1 MSRLRIA
8 LPLVALT
15 TSVITRAD
23 VLINEIMYHP
33 SSELVTEEY
42 VELYNPGA
50 GAVDLS
56 GWKFTNG
63 VQFTFPAGTS
73 IPAGG
78 YLVATAN
85 PAAFHAK
92 YPAVAN
98 YVTSV
103 GWTGRLSNSANRIEL
118 DDAGGVK
125 RDEVRYSDDGDWAVF
140 ERDDIDAG
148 HRGWR
153 WRSPADGYGKSLELI
168 NPLFD
173 NNVGQN
179 WGASTTTNGTPG
191 AVNSVAAADIA
202 PVVLNAS
209 HFPLVPKS
217 SESVAITCEIHEDVG
232 TIATANVHWR
242 IDGTVPWNT
251 VALVDDGAHGDAAA
265 GDGLYGAVLPPNA
278 NGTIVEFYFEVA
290 DNQGHARTWPA
301 PAMNDAV
308 AEQSQNCLYQVD
320 DTVFTAAIPLYRM
333 VMRAVDKA
341 ELTQINRNTPAAPFT
356 TTDQTQSHSCFNT
369 TWITF
374 DGTGQDLVYRSKTRN
389 RGHGSRSKLPQS
401 YNIDFLNAQTW
412 KDVTSLNLNT
422 QYTFAQLFGSAL
434 YRSAGLATPTSRQVE
449 LRVNNVD
456 PGTAGSPNYGFYVA
470 NEVQDS
476 DFLDHHFPLDSS
488 GNLYRGQRLD
498 SNVQQA
504 DFSYVAP
511 TAGQSAADPF
521 RPVWFKHTNN
531 SEDDWTDLIA
541 TTQALSKGTSDA
553 SFNPSYASGYQT
565 DVEARVDVQEWMKF
579 LAVQTLV
586 DNSETNIS
594 NGYGDDFYVY
604 FGLNDPR
611 AKLIPYDLDTIC
623 GQGDAVP
630 ATSHTNGLFRMV
642 NRDDAV
648 ANGPTVTLNAFMKHP
663 AFAPIYYSEL
673 KKQIDTTFEPTRF
686 NALVDEVLGNVSG
699 VDLSTP
705 SASIKNFQSKALTVP
720 SDPTTGG
727 RTQYIASLIPLNISV
742 TNKQTVAGATLP
754 TLNGYTISITSSAS
768 TTPASVT
775 NADPSHCKLI
785 GKANAIT
792 TRSVKVN
799 GVTATWSAWQATWTA
814 PSVALTPGINKILVQ
829 AFDAGNAETERF
841 TQDIWYD
848 DGSVATA
855 GGTLAANTTWTAAGG
870 PYRLTSN
877 LVVPAGMTLTIDPG
891 TTVYA
896 ATGATGFSITVNG
909 TGKISAVGTED
920 QRIVFTKEPSATV
933 NWVSLDFINTT
944 VESTLSYVTFDN
956 CAGSTIGG
964 HNAQC
969 HANNAV
975 VFFDHLAYPSSPAA
989 NIEYISFDAAS
1000 FIVQNSVFPTYP
1012 GSSGPESLHGING
1025 IMAGGHGIFR
1035 DNYFGHTWGF
1045 NDTIDFT
1052 GGNRPGPILQIIH
1065 NVFDGASDDCLDLD
1079 STDAWIEGN
1088 IFMHVHRDPTRTDQA
1103 IDTASAIS
1111 GGVDTVGENPDW
1123 TILNNLFYDVD
1134 HCFLNKGN
1142 STTTGNGG
1150 GRVAFLHNTV
1160 AHVAKETSGSTQA
1173 EIAAFD
1179 WTDDNIVL
1187 PDPSIGS
1194 GMYAAYNIFYDMAA
1208 LQFHYSATNHT
1219 VIFDNNIFPQSF
1231 KGGSNEW
1238 AGAGSGNQ
1246 YIDPRLNLDAL
1257 KGIPVA
1263 SVTADQL
1270 RKAFQLLPGSPAIG
1284 TAFGGRNI
1292 GGLNPHGIA
1301 IAGEPN
1307 GTTNATSATLTVGP
1321 GGTFNWGT
1329 TTPQGW
1335 GWVAFKWKLDNGAY
1349 SAEIPVTNNS
1359 PFNNPATISLSGL
1372 TNGTHTVTVIG
1383 KNDDGFYQDDTFL
1396 FPLTSGT
1403 PAVATVSKTWTVNT
1417 AYVPPPAAPNVQ
1429 ISEVLAK
1436 NSETLGFSGTFPD
1449 IIELRNSGAA
1459 TADLSGWGL
1468 TDNTA
1473 VPYKYTFPAG
1483 TSLAAGARM
1492 VIYGSSSGSVPSPKT
1507 GFGLKDTGDTLTL
1520 TKSVAAGGGVADVIA
1535 FGAQLPDVS
1544 VGRRETDGGWD
1555 MCLPTPGLPNVVAP
1569 QASPASVKINEW
1581 LADAVVLFPND
1592 FIELM
1597 NTSTLAV
1604 NMGGCFVTDNP
1615 VEWPNRNALR
1625 QLTFI
1630 APGGYLYL
1638 KADNDP
1644 AQGPD
1649 HLNFKLSPAQ
1659 GEIGLF
1665 DTALNLIDSVV
1676 YGPQTSD
1683 ISEGRTPNGATTI
1696 AFFNQPTPG
1705 APNPGVTGTT
1715 VNTVNLIPVTASWK
1729 YKSSSTDVSSTFF
1742 ATNFNDSAWSS
1753 GGQLLYIEDAALT
1766 NSSGFVKTTALPV
1779 DSTNSNR
1786 PFNTTYFRT
1795 HFNYAGALAGVALH
1809 ATIMIDDGAVFYLN
1823 GQEIPNSRLRMPTGT
1838 VTFASIAT
1846 GNVGDAVV
1854 ETITLDPS
1862 LLVVGDNVL
1871 AVEVH
1876 QQHAAGTQSS
1886 SDITFG
1892 LKLDADVTVTGGAG
1906 GLVLNE
1912 VLAVNQTLQNPD
1924 NSFAGWV
1931 ELFNPTGAEIDVSD
1945 LSLSDDL
1952 ATPRKFVFPANTKIA
1967 AGAYLVTYF
1976 NPLAAASATNTGFAL
1991 SALGG
1996 GVYLFEKP
2004 ASGGGLHDSVS
2015 YGLQIP
2021 DFSVGRTPNGSGGFA
2036 LCVASR
2042 GAANTAA
2049 ALGGIASI
2057 KFNEWLANPTVAPS
2071 WFELYNTNNL
2081 PVALGGNYLTDQLSN
2096 KSKNLIPP
2104 LSFIGGTGAARW
2116 RQLIADNAA
2125 GATPGH
2131 VNFSLN
2137 PLGESLGLFSGTGTQ
2152 IETVTFGAQ
2161 STGVSQGRY
2170 PDGTSAIVSLTPTPG
2185 TANVL
2190 AAVDSDGDGIP
2201 DSWELANGLNPND
2214 GSDAAKDKD
2223 GDGMT
2228 NYQEYL
2234 AGTNPLDPGSHL
2246 AAVVHTTNNPGQVG
2260 VTFVALAGHSYT
2272 VRYKNDLTAATWT
2285 KLQDLSPPPADVEVT
2300 ITDTPIVGTTHRFY
2314 QVVTPAQ

>member
-1 MSRLRIA
+1 MSRLHIA
-8 LPLVALT
+8 LSVAVLT
-15 TSVITRAD
+15 TPIITRAD

-73 IPAGG
+73 ISAGG
-78 YLVATAN
+78 YLVVTAN

-103 GWTGRLSNSANRIEL
+103 GWTGRLSNSSNRIEL
-118 DDAGGVK
+118 DDAGGAK
-125 RDEVRYSDDGDWAVF
+125 RDEVRYSDDGDWAVR
-140 ERDDIDAG
+140 ERDDADFG

-153 WRSPADGYGKSLELI
+153 WRSEADGYGKSIELL

-179 WGASTTTNGTPG
+179 WTVSTPVNGTPG
-191 AVNSVAAADIA
+191 AVNSVVSADIA
-202 PVVLNAS
+202 PVILDAG

-217 SESVAITCEIHEDVG
+217 SDSVVVTCRVVDDANA
-232 TIATANVHWR
+232 IATVKLHWR
-242 IDGTVPWNT
+242 NDGTTPWNT
-251 VALVDDGAHGDAAA
+251 VTMLDDGAHGDAAA
-265 GDGLYGAVLPPNA
+265 GDGIYGAVLAPSA
-278 NGTIVEFYFEVA
+278 NGTIVEFYFEA
-290 DNQGHARTWPA
+290 SDSTAHTRTWPA
-301 PAMNDAV
+301 PAMNNPV
-308 AEQSQNCLYQVD
+308 VTNPKLPEQSQNCLYQVD
-320 DTVFTAAIPLYRM
+320 DTTYAGAEPLYHL
-333 VMRAVDKA
+333 VMKA
-341 ELTQINRNTPAAPFT
+341 ADRTELSNINADVGTPPYPYNAGEA
-356 TTDQTQSHSCFNT
+356 TDQTYSHARFNT
-369 TWITF
+369 TWVTR
-374 DGTGQDLVYRSKTRN
+374 DGAGQALNYLTGVRN
-389 RGHGSRSKLPQS
+389 RGNGSRSALPQS
-401 YNIDFLNAQTW
+401 YNVAFANSATW
-412 KDVTSLNLNT
+412 EGITSLNLNT
-422 QYTFAQLFGSAL
+422 QMTPYQLLGSAIV
-434 YRSAGLATPTSRQVE
+434 RKSGLTMATSRAVQV
-449 LRVNNVD
+449 RVNGQNLA
-456 PGTAGSPNYGFYVA
+456 GAGSPSFGFYCA

-476 DFLDHHFPLDSS
+476 DFADHHFPLDSS
-488 GNLYRGQRLD
+488 GNLYRGQRIDTVGGANLRD
-498 SNVQQA
+498 QS
-504 DFSYVAP
+504 
-511 TAGQSAADPF
+511 AGQPAATADPTPY
-521 RPVWFKHTNN
+521 RVNYFKETNS
-531 SEDDWTDLIA
+531 SEDRWSDLIGLTKTLAKATA
-541 TTQALSKGTSDA
+541 TTGYVPTYDADYLTAMQAA
-553 SFNPSYASGYQT
+553 
-565 DVEARVDVQEWMKF
+565 VDLPQWERYF
-579 LAVQTLV
+579 AVNTII

-594 NGYGDDFYVY
+594 AGDGDDYYVY
-604 FGLNDPR
+604 FGETDPR
-611 AKLIPYDLDTIC
+611 CNFITYDLDTIE
-623 GQGDAVP
+623 GASGSNS
-630 ATSHTNGLFRMV
+630 TSHGLFRMCRSTLTG
-642 NRDDAV
+642 NPPTPIFPLFIQPQV
-648 ANGPTVTLNAFMKHP
+648 AREYLAEVKRLLDGPLSVA
-663 AFAPIYYSEL
+663 
-673 KKQIDTTFEPTRF
+673 QF
-686 NALVDEVLGNVSG
+686 NAVVDETLTSVAPAATIS
-699 VDLSTP
+699 
-705 SASIKNFQSKALTVP
+705 SIKTFHATRVAFLNGLLPMSLSNISAT
-720 SDPTTGG
+720 TTGG
-727 RTQYIASLIPLNISV
+727 TALTTS
-742 TNKQTVAGATLP
+742 
-754 TLNGYTISITSSAS
+754 NGYPLSSAA
-768 TTPASVT
+768 TC
-775 NADPSHCKLI
+775 NLL
-785 GKANAIT
+785 GKANC
-792 TRSVKVN
+792 TRTASVKVN
-799 GVTATWSAWQATWTA
+799 GVAATYTPWKITTVSGFVTSVGDWQA
-814 PSVALTPGINKILVQ
+814 SNVALTPGINKIYVQ
-829 AFDAGNAETERF
+829 AFDANNVEIEHTTF
-841 TQDIWYD
+841 DVWYD
-848 DGSVATA
+848 DTTVATS
-855 GGTLAANTTWTAAGG
+855 GGTLAADTTWTAAGG

-877 LVVPAGMTLTIDPG
+877 LVVPAGVTLTIQPG
-891 TTVYA
+891 TTVYC

-909 TGKISAVGTED
+909 TGKINAVGTED
-920 QRIVFTKEPSATV
+920 RRIVFTREPSATV

-969 HANNAV
+969 HANNAI
-975 VFFDHLAYPSSPAA
+975 VFFDHLAYPSNPAA

-1012 GSSGPESLHGING
+1012 GSTGPESLHGING
-1025 IMAGGHGIFR
+1025 IMAGGHGLFR

-1052 GGNRPGPILQIIH
+1052 GGNRPGPILQVIN

-1088 IFMHVHRDPTRTDQA
+1088 VFLHVHRDPTRTDQA
-1103 IDTASAIS
+1103 IDTGSAIS
-1111 GGVDTVGENPDW
+1111 GGVDTVGQNPDW
-1123 TILNNLFYDVD
+1123 TIINNLFYDVD
-1134 HCFLNKGN
+1134 HVFLNKGN

-1150 GRVAFLHNTV
+1150 GRVAFLYNTV
-1160 AHVAKETSGSTQA
+1160 AHVAKEGSGSTQA

-1194 GMYAAYNIFYDMAA
+1194 GMYAAYNIIYDAAA

-1219 VIFDNNIFPQSF
+1219 VIFDNNIFPVGF

-1238 AGAGSGNQ
+1238 TGAGSGNQ
-1246 YIDPRLNLDAL
+1246 YVDPRLNLSVL
-1257 KGIPVA
+1257 QGTPVA
-1263 SVTADQL
+1263 NVTAAQV
-1270 RKAFQLLPGSPAIG
+1270 RAAFQPLPGSPAIG

-1301 IAGEPN
+1301 IAGEPS
-1307 GTTNATSATLTVGP
+1307 GTTNSTSATLTVGP

-1329 TTPQGW
+1329 TTAQPW
-1335 GWVAFKWKLDNGAY
+1335 GWVAFKWKLDNGPY

-1359 PFNNPATISLSGL
+1359 PFNTPATISLSGL

-1396 FPLTSGT
+1396 YPLTSGT
-1403 PAVATVSKTWTVNT
+1403 PAAATVSKTWTVNT

-1449 IIELRNSGAA
+1449 IIELRNSGTG
-1459 TADLSGWGL
+1459 TADISGWGL

-1483 TSLAAGARM
+1483 TTLAAGARL
-1492 VIYGSSSGSVPSPKT
+1492 VIYGSSSSAVPSPKT

-1520 TKSVAAGGGVADVIA
+1520 TRSAAAGGGVADVIA

-1555 MCLPTPGLPNVVAP
+1555 MCLPTPGQPNIVAP
-1569 QASPASVKINEW
+1569 QASPARVRINEW
-1581 LADAVVLFPND
+1581 LADAVALFPND

-1604 NMGGCFVTDNP
+1604 NVGGCFVTDNP
-1615 VEWPNRNALR
+1615 VEWPDRNQLR

-1644 AQGPD
+1644 SQGPD

-1665 DTALNLIDSVV
+1665 DSALNYLDGVV

-1683 ISEGRTPNGATTI
+1683 ISEGRTPNGADTI

-1715 VNTVNLIPVTASWK
+1715 VNTVNLIPVGASWK
-1729 YKSSSTDVSSTFF
+1729 YKSSSTDVSATFYAKNFDDSTW
-1742 ATNFNDSAWSS
+1742 AS

-1779 DSTNSNR
+1779 DTTNTNR

-1795 HFNYAGALAGVALH
+1795 HFNYAGALTGVTLQ

-1838 VTFASIAT
+1838 VSFATIAST
-1846 GNVGDAVV
+1846 NVGDAVV
-1854 ETITLDPS
+1854 ETIPLDAS
-1862 LLVVGDNVL
+1862 LLAVGDNVL

-1892 LKLDADVTVTGGAG
+1892 LKLDADVTVTGGSG

-1976 NPLAAASATNTGFAL
+1976 NPLAAPSATNTGFAL
-1991 SALGG
+1991 SAPGG

-2021 DFSVGRTPNGSGGFA
+2021 DFSIGRTPNGSGGFA
-2036 LCVASR
+2036 LCVPSR

-2049 ALGGIASI
+2049 ALAGIASV
-2057 KFNEWLANPTVAPS
+2057 KFNEWLANPNVAPG

-2104 LSFIGGTGAARW
+2104 LSFIGGAGASRW
-2116 RQLIADNAA
+2116 LQLIADNTA
-2125 GATPGH
+2125 GAVPGH

-2152 IETVTFGAQ
+2152 IEAVTFGVQ
-2161 STGVSQGRY
+2161 SAGVSQGRY

-2185 TANVL
+2185 TANAP
-2190 AAVDSDGDGIP
+2190 AAVDNDGDGIP

-2214 GSDAAKDKD
+2214 GTDAAKDKD

-2234 AGTNPLDPGSHL
+2234 AGTNPLDPESHL
-2246 AAVVHTTNNPGQVG
+2246 AAVVHTTNYPGQVG

-2272 VRYKNDLTAATWT
+2272 VRYKNDLTAPAWT
-2285 KLQDLSPPPADVEVT
+2285 KLQDISPPPADVEVT
-2300 ITDTPIVGTTHRFY
+2300 VTDTPIVGTTHRFY